1 MILNK
6 NSTEWK
12 NVPRWVSLCM
22 WGISKRR
29 SVLLFEYACTIVA
42 TIAFFISFVF
52 PEVTIAIALWG
63 SAYWYAITIRWIDNA
78 NLWQKNT

>member
-1 MILNK
+1 MIYLSGIKCIKMVLYLGK
-6 NSTEWK
+6 NIT
-12 NVPRWVSLCM
+12 
-22 WGISKRR
+22 I
-29 SVLLFEYACTIVA
+29 ACAIVA